1 MVTTIWQ
8 DLRFAARMLLKDRAF
23 SITALATLAICI
35 SANTAILSIV
45 RSVVLKPLPVPH
57 AERIVMFHN
66 NYPRAGADRGSTG
79 VPDYDDRRAQM
90 DVFDELALLRQQGA
104 TLGAKDGA
112 ERIATMRATPSFFRL
127 VSAAPVR
134 GRIFTESE
142 GEEGHDQEAILSNS
156 LWHREYGGDPNI
168 VGQAIRLSGTA
179 YTIVGV
185 LPASFEFLDDDVDV
199 YIPAA
204 FTQEERSDAH
214 RHNNNWNMIAML
226 KPGVAIERAQ
236 SEVDA
241 INRRNDARFPQLHQV
256 LKDAGF
262 YTAVVELQKDVIEDV
277 QPVLLLL
284 WGGVLFVLLIGC
296 LNIAN
301 LVLVRASGRTR
312 EMATRQ
318 ALGAGVGR
326 LSRQLLT
333 ETVLLAAVGGLLGLF
348 LGEWALKLVPVL
360 GLDGMPRGHDI
371 SLDPWSVAIILGV
384 ALIAGLFFGAMPLAR
399 LSQLNVNTTLREE
412 SRGGTASRGTNLLRR
427 GLAMAQVTI
436 AFVLLIGAGLLAASF
451 RQALRLDP
459 GFTSSGVMTG
469 AISLPS
475 SSDKYKEDD
484 QVRHFVTELLTGVRA
499 LPGLEHAGVT
509 TIVPL
514 AGDHN
519 DSVILA
525 EGYQMKPGESLI
537 SPLAIT
543 VSDGYLEAMG
553 TRLVKG
559 RFFEPSDDAKHPTVV
574 VVDDRLANHFWRGQ
588 DPIGRRLYYPGSADK
603 LFKIG
608 PDTKWLTVVGVVRE
622 VTFDGVATASQPV
635 GAVYRAFAQSPE
647 HGFGLVVKS
656 TLDSSATV
664 SSIRRTVA
672 SLDASLPFYSVKS
685 MDDYLDRALLARRV
699 PMLLASGFALVALL
713 LAAVGIYGVLAYGV
727 AQRHREIGIRLALG
741 STSRE
746 VFGLILREG
755 LTIVLPGL
763 LLGFAGLMSLRHALT
778 TVLYGVTPLDVTV
791 LTYVTGALLVV
802 ALIAML
808 IPARRA
814 ATVSPAI
821 ALME

>member
-1 MVTTIWQ
+1 MLTTIWQ

-66 NYPRAGADRGSTG
+66 NYPRAGADKGSTG
-79 VPDYDDRRAQM
+79 VPDYYDRRAQM
-90 DVFDELALLRQQGA
+90 DVFDELALFRQQGA
-104 TLGAKDGA
+104 TIGAKDGA
-112 ERIATMRATPSFFRL
+112 ERITTMRATPSFFRL
-127 VSAAPVR
+127 VSAAPVP
-134 GRIFTESE
+134 GRIFAEDE
-142 GEEGHDQEAILSNS
+142 GADGHDKEAILSNS
-156 LWHREYGGDPNI
+156 LWQREYGGDPNI
-168 VGQAIRLSGTA
+168 LGQAIRLSGTA

-185 LPASFEFLDDDVDV
+185 LPASFKFLDDDIDA

-241 INRRNDARFPQLHQV
+241 INWRNDARFPQLHQV

-262 YTAVVELQKDVIEDV
+262 YTAVVQLQKDVIEDV

-318 ALGAGVGR
+318 ALGAGLGR

-333 ETVLLAAVGGLLGLF
+333 ETVLLAAIGGLLGLF
-348 LGEWALKLVPVL
+348 LGEWALRLVPVL

-371 SLDPWSVAIILGV
+371 ALDPWSVAIIFGA
-384 ALIAGLFFGAMPLAR
+384 ALIAGLFFGAMPLVR

-412 SRGGTASRGTNLLRR
+412 SRGGTSSRNTNLLRR

-459 GFTSSGVMTG
+459 GFTPSGVMTG
-469 AISLPS
+469 AITLPS
-475 SSDKYKEDD
+475 TSYKDE
-484 QVRHFVTELLTGVRA
+484 QMLPFVTLLLSEVRA
-499 LPGLEHAGVT
+499 LPGIEHAGVT

-514 AGDHN
+514 GGDHN

-543 VSDGYLEAMG
+543 VSDGYFEAMG

-559 RFFEPSDDAKHPTVV
+559 RFFEPSDDEKHPLVV
-574 VVDDRLANHFWRGQ
+574 VIDDRLANHFWRGQ
-588 DPIGRRLYYPGSADK
+588 DPIGRRLHYPGSADN

-608 PDTKWLTVVGVVRE
+608 PDTKWLTVVGVVRQ
-622 VTFDGVATASQPV
+622 VTFDGVATAAQPV
-635 GAVYRAFAQSPE
+635 GTVYKAFAQSPE
-647 HGFGLVVKS
+647 NAFGLVVKS

-672 SLDASLPFYSVKS
+672 SINPALPFYSVKS
-685 MDDYLDRALLARRV
+685 MDDYLDKALLPRRV

-763 LLGFAGLMSLRHALT
+763 LLGFAGLLSLRHALT
-778 TVLYGVTPLDVTV
+778 TVLYGVTPLDVSV
-791 LTYVTGALLVV
+791 LTYVTGALLAV

-814 ATVSPAI
+814 ARVSPAT

>member
-1 MVTTIWQ
+1 MLTTIWQ

-66 NYPRAGADRGSTG
+66 NYPRAGADKGSTG
-79 VPDYDDRRAQM
+79 VPDYYDRRGQM
-90 DVFDELALLRQQGA
+90 DVFDELALFRQQGA
-104 TLGAKDGA
+104 TIGAKDGA
-112 ERIATMRATPSFFRL
+112 ERITTMRATPSFFRL
-127 VSAAPVR
+127 VSAAPVQ
-134 GRIFTESE
+134 GRIFTEDE
-142 GEEGHDQEAILSNS
+142 GEDGHDKEAILSTS
-156 LWHREYGGDPNI
+156 LWQREYGGDPNI

-185 LPASFEFLDDDVDV
+185 LPASFKFLDDDIDT

-204 FTQEERSDAH
+204 FSQEERSDAH

-262 YTAVVELQKDVIEDV
+262 YTAVVQLQKDVIEDV
-277 QPVLLLL
+277 QPVLLML

-318 ALGAGVGR
+318 ALGAGLGR

-333 ETVLLAAVGGLLGLF
+333 ETVLLAAIGGLLGLF
-348 LGEWALKLVPVL
+348 LGEWALRLVPVL

-371 SLDPWSVAIILGV
+371 ALDPWSVAIIFGA
-384 ALIAGLFFGAMPLAR
+384 ALIAGLFFGAMPLVR

-412 SRGGTASRGTNLLRR
+412 SRGGTSNRSTNLLRR

-459 GFTSSGVMTG
+459 GFTPAGVMTG
-469 AISLPS
+469 AITLPS
-475 SSDKYKEDD
+475 PIYKDE
-484 QVRHFVTELLTGVRA
+484 QILPFVTQLLSEVRA
-499 LPGLEHAGVT
+499 LPGIEHAGVT

-514 AGDHN
+514 GGDHN

-543 VSDGYLEAMG
+543 VSDGYFEAMG

-559 RFFEPSDDAKHPTVV
+559 RFFGPSDDEKHPLAVV
-574 VVDDRLANHFWRGQ
+574 IDDRLANHFWGGQ
-588 DPIGRRLYYPGSADK
+588 NPIGRRLHYPGSADN

-608 PDTKWLTVVGVVRE
+608 PDTKWLTVVGVVRQ
-622 VTFDGVATASQPV
+622 VTFDGVATAAKPV
-635 GAVYRAFAQSPE
+635 GTVYKAFAQSPE
-647 HGFGLVVKS
+647 NAFGLVVKS

-672 SLDASLPFYSVKS
+672 SINPALPFYSVKS
-685 MDDYLDRALLARRV
+685 MDDYLDKALLPRRV

-763 LLGFAGLMSLRHALT
+763 LLGFAGLLSLRHALT
-778 TVLYGVTPLDVTV
+778 TVLYGVTPLDVAV

-814 ATVSPAI
+814 ARVSPAI

>member
-8 DLRFAARMLLKDRAF
+8 DLRFAARMLRKDRAF
-23 SITALATLAICI
+23 SMTALATLAICI

-66 NYPRAGADRGSTG
+66 NYPRAGADKGSTG

-90 DVFDELALLRQQGA
+90 DVFDELALYRHQGA

-112 ERIATMRATPSFFRL
+112 ERITTMRATPSFFRL

-134 GRIFTESE
+134 GRIFTEDE
-142 GEEGHDQEAILSNS
+142 GEDGHDQEALLGNS
-156 LWHREYGGDPNI
+156 LWQREYGGDPNI

-185 LPASFEFLDDDVDV
+185 LPATFKFLDDDIDV

-204 FTQEERSDAH
+204 FTQDERSDAH

-262 YTAVVELQKDVIEDV
+262 YTAVVPLQKDVIEDV

-318 ALGAGVGR
+318 ALGAGLGR

-348 LGEWALKLVPVL
+348 LGEWALRLVPVL

-371 SLDPWSVAIILGV
+371 ALDPWSVAIILGA

-412 SRGGTASRGTNLLRR
+412 SRGGTASRNTNLLRR

-459 GFTSSGVMTG
+459 GFTPSGVMTG

-475 SSDKYKEDD
+475 TSYKDD
-484 QVRHFVTELLTGVRA
+484 RVLPFVTELLTKVRA
-499 LPGLEHAGVT
+499 LPGIEHAGVT

-543 VSDGYLEAMG
+543 VSDGYFEVLG

-603 LFKIG
+603 LFTIG

-622 VTFDGVATASQPV
+622 VQFDGVATAAQPV
-635 GAVYRAFAQSPE
+635 GTVYAAFAQSQSPE
-647 HGFGLVVKS
+647 RGFGLVVKS

-672 SLDASLPFYSVKS
+672 SLNSSLPFYSVKS
-685 MDDYLDRALLARRV
+685 MDDYLDRALLPRRV
-699 PMLLASGFALVALL
+699 PMLLASGFALVALM

-746 VFGLILREG
+746 IFGLILREG

-763 LLGFAGLMSLRHALT
+763 LFGFAGLVSLRHALT
-778 TVLYGVTPLDVTV
+778 TVLYGVTPLDVSV
-791 LTYVTGALLVV
+791 LTYVTGALLAV